1 MPTSSE
7 DWLRGVAQ
15 LCSACSQTAQD
26 VGAWVGLALPLCR
39 GLPQADLTSAAAEEQ
54 IINPKERTAYWD
66 IFPCSILS
74 EFGPMAKFSFH
85 KVPAEKLSLLK
96 QNNHGPYGI
105 SLFYKQQNHFCQ
117 SSRMCCV
124 QHKLVCTYRALCST
138 QAGLSVL
145 LLKLVFSGA
154 EQARFPSHHLHGIK
168 SFLKWKLSTFFYKFV
183 FFPFSRKG
191 YLYCLF
197 FSHI

>member
-1 MPTSSE
+1 
-7 DWLRGVAQ
+7 
-15 LCSACSQTAQD
+15 
-26 VGAWVGLALPLCR
+26 
-39 GLPQADLTSAAAEEQ
+39 
-54 IINPKERTAYWD
+54 
-66 IFPCSILS
+66 
-74 EFGPMAKFSFH
+74 MAKFSFH
-85 KVPAEKLSLLK
+85 KVPAEKRSLLK
-96 QNNHGPYGI
+96 QNNHEPYGI

-124 QHKLVCTYRALCST
+124 QHRLVCTYTALCST

-197 FSHI
+197 FSHIWGFSKTYQMVLKKKSERIWREIRWLWQERHIWLLPRTLPAVPSLVIF